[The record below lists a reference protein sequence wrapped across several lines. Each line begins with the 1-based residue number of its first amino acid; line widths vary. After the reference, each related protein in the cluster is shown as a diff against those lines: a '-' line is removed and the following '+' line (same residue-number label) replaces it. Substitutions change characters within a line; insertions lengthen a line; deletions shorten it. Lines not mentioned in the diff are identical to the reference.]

1 MIYKDQNYLL
11 NKILIED
18 FHKIMLKNLFK
29 EIKLHLRRYMQLS

>member
-18 FHKIMLKNLFK
+18 FHKIMLKKLFK